1 VPARA
6 AELDLLSLRCPRL
19 RCLVLLKLPIDD
31 EECLSKLVLWWLH
44 LELEAKPIPRPHRA
58 AGPTLPDGEV
68 ASGEREGGSRT
79 ELEVVRENGCD
90 GVITYL
96 WVSSLFGCI
105 LSHGFASPVGRCF
118 YDAQ

>member
-31 EECLSKLVLWWLH
+31 EECLSKLVLWWLL

-90 GVITYL
+90 NLFMGFLSLRMHFESWFCITCWKMFL
-96 WVSSLFGCI
+96 
-105 LSHGFASPVGRCF
+105 
-118 YDAQ
+118 